1 MSLTVGQV
9 LQGHAA
15 SYIIT
20 KILKEPKVFQ
30 AKVVPRNAIFPPYKL
45 YIDIQLY
52 CGQFELQIAN
62 CT

>member
-15 SYIIT
+15 SYLIT

-30 AKVVPRNAIFPPYKL
+30 AMVVPRNAIFPPYKL
-45 YIDIQLY
+45 YSDLPLY
-52 CGQFELQIAN
+52 CREFELQITN
-62 CT
+62 IK